1 MKVPAF
7 IKNLYIFK
15 EVYMFR
21 NMYYSKCT
29 LTRTINKKKKNQ
41 QKTKK
46 KNSIGFYELGKCWLD
61 RGSRN
66 FAPEEDFTR
75 G

>member
-29 LTRTINKKKKNQ
+29 LTRTINKKKKNNNKKEKR
-41 QKTKK
+41 KTQ
-46 KNSIGFYELGKCWLD
+46 SVFMSLGNVD
-61 RGSRN
+61 
-66 FAPEEDFTR
+66 
-75 G
+75 